1 LTADAT
7 GTALGVLIGGRLNFL
22 VVGYVGLETGA
33 YKFTKKLP
41 AGYEDITRGI
51 IAPMAGLNLGL
62 FDFGLRYVS
71 AGDDTFGGS
80 EE

>member
-1 LTADAT
+1 LWS
-7 GTALGVLIGGRLNFL
+7 
-22 VVGYVGLETGA
+22 GYVGLETGA

-41 AGYEDITRGI
+41 RGDEDITRGI